1 MAEMGQWSQGELV
14 MPPAPAASPRLA
26 AISQIFHATT
36 NSSVPLYACS
46 SISLSRHRS
55 LKSLAPFVTILGAIR
70 IIIVPF
76 RGIIV
81 GVVVIRIGVVIGIRV
96 AIRIGAVGIAI
107 AGCAAGGHEKQGGQE
122 KEPDPYTALAPL
134 RPGAREAGPNW
145 GHKRTHHGFCLL
157 DRGADT

>member
-1 MAEMGQWSQGELV
+1 MEPGGASDA
-14 MPPAPAASPRLA
+14 PAPAASPRLA